1 MPAHSQSTR
10 KEDTSMPQLAVVIV
24 SLGCNKNLVDSE
36 VMAGILSKRGYRLV
50 DAPEDA
56 DIAVINTC
64 AFIESAK
71 QESVNAILDVIDKA
85 EADGPSV
92 LIVTGC
98 LSQRYASE
106 LLEELPQIN
115 AVVGAGEFAHIDQ
128 IIDRVLAGER
138 VNAVD
143 TPQYLYDHDTPRLLS
158 TPGHY
163 AYLKIAEGCDNRC
176 SYCAIPQIRGR
187 MRSRSMESVLAE
199 ARTLAESGCRELML
213 IAQDTT
219 AYGIDRYRRQAL
231 AELVRSLCKVDGI
244 EWIRM
249 LYTYP
254 TRITDDL
261 LSVIADEPKVTRYL
275 DIPIQHVSSRILSLM
290 NRPGDRT
297 SLSRT
302 LERIRSRIE
311 GVTLRTS
318 LIVGFPGETNEEF
331 NELMEF
337 VAEQRIDRVGVFKYS
352 QEEGTAAA
360 ALPDQVAEEVKE
372 QRLAQ
377 IMELQ
382 QSISRQKMRDRVGGV
397 ERVIVDGESD
407 ESSLLMVARS
417 EKEAPEVDG
426 LIYIGNA
433 RPTPG
438 DFVDVRITDASEYDL
453 VGEVIGPSA
462 Q

>member
-1 MPAHSQSTR
+1 
-10 KEDTSMPQLAVVIV
+10 MPQLAVVIV

-36 VMAGILSKRGYRLV
+36 VMAGVLSQQDYRLV
-50 DAPEDA
+50 DTPEDA

-71 QESVNAILDVIDKA
+71 QESVNAILDIIDRA
-85 EADGPSV
+85 ETGRPSAV
-92 LIVTGC
+92 IVTGC

-106 LLEELPQIN
+106 LLEELPQID
-115 AVVGAGEFAHIDQ
+115 AVVGAGQFVHIDR
-128 IIDRVLAGER
+128 ILDRVLSGER
-138 VNAVD
+138 VNAVG
-143 TPQYLYDHDTPRLLS
+143 TPQYLYDHETPRLIS
-158 TPGHY
+158 TPKHY

-187 MRSRSMESVLAE
+187 MRSRSIESVMAE
-199 ARTLAESGCRELML
+199 ARALAESGCRELIL

-231 AELVRSLCKVDGI
+231 SELVRSLCRVDGI

-254 TRITDDL
+254 TRITDEL
-261 LSVIADEPKVTRYL
+261 LSVMVDEPKVVRYL
-275 DIPIQHVSSRILSLM
+275 DIPIQHVSNRILSLM
-290 NRPGDRT
+290 NRSGDRA
-297 SLSRT
+297 SLSKT
-302 LERIRSRIE
+302 IDQIRDRVM

-318 LIVGFPGETNEEF
+318 LIVGFPGETDEEF

-337 VAEQRIDRVGVFKYS
+337 VDEQNIDRVGVFKYS

-360 ALPDQVAEEVKE
+360 ALPDQVEEAVKE
-372 QRLAQ
+372 QRLARV
-377 IMELQ
+377 MELQ
-382 QSISRQKMRDRVGGV
+382 QSISLDKMRARIGGV

-407 ESSLLMVARS
+407 ESPLLTVARS
-417 EKEAPEVDG
+417 EREAPEVDG
-426 LIYIGNA
+426 LIFIGNA
-433 RPTPG
+433 HPKAG
-438 DFVDVRITDASEYDL
+438 DFVDVKITDASEYDL

-462 Q
+462 Y